1 MKVLLVH
8 AHSESDSFVSAMRD
22 TAIAAFEERGDTVT
36 VSDLYA
42 MKFNPVSGPED
53 FGQRHDANHLTYA
66 LEQRHGYET
75 GTIAED
81 IRTEIAKVL
90 EADVIGFTFP
100 LYWFGTPAILKGWID
115 RVFIS
120 GVFYGGKRLYG
131 NGGMAGKKAFAAFSL
146 GGREYMF
153 GEDSLHGPL
162 AAGMMKHFFQGTLG
176 YAGFSVVEPFIAH
189 HVPYL
194 PLEQRQRCLS
204 ELRDYVLSFDRHP
217 LMPMPDL
224 RNFGPRFEP
233 LGKPGP

>member
-22 TAIAAFEERGDTVT
+22 TATAAFQERGDSVV

-53 FGQRHDANHLTYA
+53 FGQRSDPDHLTYA

-75 GTIAED
+75 GTIAGD
-81 IRTEIAKVL
+81 IRAEIDKIL
-90 EADVIGFTFP
+90 EADVVGFTFP

-115 RVFIS
+115 RVFIA
-120 GVFYGGKRLYG
+120 GTFYGGKRLYG
-131 NGGMAGKKAFAAFSL
+131 QGGMAGKKAFAAFSL

-153 GEDSLHGPL
+153 GDDSLHGPL
-162 AAGMMKHFFQGTLG
+162 ATGMMKHFFQGTLG

-194 PLEQRQRCLS
+194 PLDVRQKCLAD
-204 ELRDYVLSFDRHP
+204 LRDWVLAFERHAI
-217 LMPMPDL
+217 MPMPDL
-224 RNFGPRFEP
+224 KNFGPRFEP
-233 LGKPGP
+233 LAKPA

>member
-1 MKVLLVH
+1 MNILLVH
-8 AHSESDSFVSAMRD
+8 AHSEADSFVSAMRD
-22 TAIAAFEERGDTVT
+22 VIVSSFQARGDSVT

-42 MKFNPVSGPED
+42 MKFNPVAGPDD
-53 FGQRHDANHLTYA
+53 FGERSDPAHLTYA
-66 LEQRHGYET
+66 LEQRHGYER
-75 GTIAED
+75 GTIAAD
-81 IRTEIAKVL
+81 IRTEIDKVL
-90 EADVIGFTFP
+90 AAHIVGFTFP

-120 GVFYGGKRLYG
+120 GTFYGGKRLYG

-162 AAGMMKHFFQGTLG
+162 ATGMMKHFFQGTLG

-194 PLEQRQRCLS
+194 PLEDRRRCLS
-204 ELRDYVLSFDRHP
+204 ELGEYVRGIEQHP
-217 LMPMPDL
+217 VMAMPDL
-224 RNFGPRFEP
+224 RHFGPRFEP
-233 LGKPGP
+233 MPRKPA

>member
-8 AHSESDSFVSAMRD
+8 AHSEGDSFVSAMRD
-22 TAIAAFEERGDTVT
+22 VIISTFEARGDTV
-36 VSDLYA
+36 VLSDLYA

-53 FGQRHDANHLTYA
+53 FGERSDPSHLTYA
-66 LEQRHGYET
+66 LEQRHGYER
-75 GTIAED
+75 GTIAPD
-81 IRTEIAKVL
+81 IQAEIAKVL
-90 EADVIGFTFP
+90 DADIVGFTFP

-120 GVFYGGKRLYG
+120 GTFYGGKRLYG

-153 GEDSLHGPL
+153 GDDSLHGPL
-162 AAGMMKHFFQGTLG
+162 ATGMMKHFFQGTLG

-194 PLEQRQRCLS
+194 PLEDRQKCLG
-204 ELRDYVLSFDRHP
+204 ELGDYVRGIDARP
-217 LMPMPDL
+217 VMKMPDL
-224 RNFGPRFEP
+224 KDFGPRFEP
-233 LGKPGP
+233 IRKA